1 MEKGKN
7 NLFIT
12 EILSRA
18 FNLCKDNIIEI
29 LKVIGIFITPALIIP
44 IILVYTVFAT
54 VLFRFST
61 FYYSYPNS
69 FFDWLDTS
77 ISFGVIIT
85 IFLVAII
92 LGLIS
97 LFGSLVIMKVLDDA
111 NKGNEVSWRSATKY
125 VWSKK
130 WSALGLN
137 ILVFLMF
144 FITIFVLIILF
155 GIISLVTLGLGLILL
170 IPLFIAL
177 MVVIPQLMLLFDS
190 TLIVND
196 LNAIDSIR
204 ETFLLFKRGYFWS
217 TIGRLA
223 AISGIGIVAFIV
235 LMLFDFI
242 PFIGFILIIIGQY
255 IISTYNY
262 AYLNVFVLD
271 RNKPNIDTFR
281 TDDENNNSGDNLI
294 DPII

>member
-1 MEKGKN
+1 MEQRKN

-18 FNLCKDNIIEI
+18 FNLCIDNIIEI
-29 LKVIGIFITPALIIP
+29 LKVIGIFITPVLIIP

-54 VLFRFST
+54 MLFRVST
-61 FYYSYPNS
+61 FYYAYPNS

-92 LGLIS
+92 LGIIN
-97 LFGSLVIMKVLDDA
+97 LFGSLVIIKVLDDA

-217 TIGRLA
+217 AIGRLA
-223 AISGIGIVAFIV
+223 VISGIGVVAFIV
-235 LMLFDFI
+235 LMLLDFI
-242 PFIGFILIIIGQY
+242 PFIGFILIMIGQY
-255 IISTYNY
+255 IIMTYNY

-271 RNKPNIDTFR
+271 RNKHNIDTFR
-281 TDDENNNSGDNLI
+281 TDDGNNNSGDNLI